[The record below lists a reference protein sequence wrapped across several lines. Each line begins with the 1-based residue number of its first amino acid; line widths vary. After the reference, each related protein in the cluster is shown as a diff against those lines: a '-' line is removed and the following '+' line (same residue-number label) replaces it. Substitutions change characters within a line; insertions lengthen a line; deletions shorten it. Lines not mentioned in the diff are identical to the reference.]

1 VIEHQAILQLTEL
14 SWDGKTL
21 FMAEKDITKPH
32 IWSSATLY
40 DAQVRATR
48 ERWFAE
54 LLDTSVNIDAKL
66 LLDFHQYGG
75 NGDIQND
82 MRMNR
87 NNTLMTQ
94 CIMQVVKDANDVQY
108 QYIDFL

>member
-1 VIEHQAILQLTEL
+1 MKENWFEQLLNQYPTGI
-14 SWDGKTL
+14 S
-21 FMAEKDITKPH
+21 AEI
-32 IWSSATLY
+32 
-40 DAQVRATR
+40 
-48 ERWFAE
+48 
-54 LLDTSVNIDAKL
+54 
-66 LLDFHQYGG
+66 LLDFHQNGG

-94 CIMQVVKDANDVQY
+94 CIMQVVKDAKEVQY